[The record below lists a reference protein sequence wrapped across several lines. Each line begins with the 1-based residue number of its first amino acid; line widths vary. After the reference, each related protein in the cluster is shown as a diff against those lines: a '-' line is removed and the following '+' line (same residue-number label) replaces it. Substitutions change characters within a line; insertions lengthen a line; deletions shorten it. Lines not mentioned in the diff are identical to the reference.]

1 MINCLSK
8 VTDVNVENNSK
19 VNQNNGTEYTLW
31 YFCSVDYTSIGFL
44 TNTRPEQRHDTLNII
59 IYGPLRLTHHLKYIL

>member
-1 MINCLSK
+1 M
-8 VTDVNVENNSK
+8 
-19 VNQNNGTEYTLW
+19 
-31 YFCSVDYTSIGFL
+31 YFCSVAYTSKGFL